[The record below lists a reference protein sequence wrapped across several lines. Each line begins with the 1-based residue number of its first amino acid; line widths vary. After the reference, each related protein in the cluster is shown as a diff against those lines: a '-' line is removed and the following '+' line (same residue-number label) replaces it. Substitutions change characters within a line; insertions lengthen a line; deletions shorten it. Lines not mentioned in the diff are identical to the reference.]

1 MKFTKLL
8 AILMVSFS
16 MFAASWLQ
24 AQEQAKPIDQA
35 QIQRLGVVFEAVR
48 QLYVDKKS
56 DKEIIEHA
64 MEGMLADLD
73 PHSAYLSGDE
83 LRDLSDMT
91 EGGFVGIGIE
101 ITMKHGLLQV
111 VTPLDDSP
119 AKKAGIEP
127 GDLIMRVDGKAV
139 RGMKISEVVKNIRGK
154 PGTTVTLV
162 LMRKGVDHPVTVKVP
177 REQIEIHSVR
187 SKIID
192 QNYGYIRIASFQSNT
207 GDQVLDA
214 IDELNQKAKNHLKGI
229 ILDLRNNPG
238 GVMQAAVAV
247 ADAFL
252 DVNKVGYDH
261 KVVYTKGR
269 VDDMKYTGYVATGDR
284 TKGLPVVAIIN
295 NGSASAAEIVAGA
308 LQDHHRAL
316 IVGERSFGK
325 GSVQTVYPL
334 DDEGAI
340 KLTTARYYT
349 PSGRAIQAKGVTPDV
364 DIKAWK
370 IPDNAK
376 PAESF
381 DIREEGLQS
390 HLTQEQSADQGDV
403 ALMQDI
409 KAEEAG
415 EAKKD
420 LIYEDYQLHEAVTL
434 LKALSRLSV
443 IKAAS

>member
-1 MKFTKLL
+1 MKKYKPFIIL
-8 AILMVSFS
+8 AVVLSIALTGFV
-16 MFAASWLQ
+16 Q
-24 AQEQAKPIDQA
+24 AHEPTKPINKK

-48 QLYVDKKS
+48 QLYVDEKS
-56 DKEIIEHA
+56 DKEIVEHA
-64 MEGMLADLD
+64 MEGMLSDLD

-83 LRDLSDMT
+83 LRDLNDMT

-101 ITMKHGLLQV
+101 ITLKHGLLQV

-139 RGMKISEVVKNIRGK
+139 RGMKINQVVKSIRGK
-154 PGTTVTLV
+154 PGTRVTLAI
-162 LMRKGVDHPVTVKVP
+162 MRKGVDHPLTVTVP
-177 REQIEIHSVR
+177 REKIEIDSVR
-187 SKIID
+187 SKVID
-192 QNYGYIRIASFQSNT
+192 QHYGYIRIASFQSNT

-214 IDELNQKAKNHLKGI
+214 IDQLQKKANNHLEGI

-269 VDDMKYTGYVATGDR
+269 VDEMKYTGYVATSDKTNGM
-284 TKGLPVVAIIN
+284 PIVAIIN

-334 DDEGAI
+334 GNGDAI

-349 PSGRAIQAKGVTPDV
+349 PSGRAIQAQGVTPDV
-364 DIKAWK
+364 QIKAWK
-370 IPDNAK
+370 IPENAK

-381 DIREEGLQS
+381 EIREEGLQS
-390 HLTQEQSADQGDV
+390 HLAKERQPVDEDDV

-409 KAEEAG
+409 KDQEAN

-420 LIYEDYQLHEAVTL
+420 LIYRDYQLHEAVTL
-434 LKALSRLSV
+434 LKALSKLNAT
-443 IKAAS
+443 KA